1 MKKISLFF
9 LTALL
14 MFSTNLFAQQ
24 GGDSSQIDGSTDIP
38 TYKTLKKGAL
48 TFSLNASA
56 NTSRHIAGWS
66 LTPQAGYLV
75 ADRLVVG
82 LQLSLANR
90 FSKQGNSWASFKRGW
105 VSEYAFTP
113 EVYARYYVLPF
124 RLTPFVQLSSGYNI
138 GELSFTDGLSGEK
151 VSINRNNYVM
161 FGALGLSCRIGKYMG
176 LQTQYNLPLL
186 VDYEKNYMIR
196 GNRFRLGLSL
206 YFR

>member
-1 MKKISLFF
+1 MKTLRLFSLVSLLL
-9 LTALL
+9 LTN
-14 MFSTNLFAQQ
+14 NLIAQENQ
-24 GGDSSQIDGSTDIP
+24 NTEQIEVSSQSP
-38 TYKTLKKGAL
+38 TYKNLKKGAL

-56 NTSRHIAGWS
+56 NNSEHIAGWS
-66 LTPQAGYLV
+66 LTPQAGYVV

-82 LQLSLANR
+82 LQMSVANR
-90 FSKQGNSWASFKRGW
+90 FSKRGNSWASFNRGG
-105 VSEYAFTP
+105 VREYAFTP
-113 EVYARYYVLPF
+113 ELYARYYVLPF

-138 GELSFTDGLSGEK
+138 GQLSFIDGLSGSK
-151 VSINRNNYVM
+151 VSISTNNYVM

-186 VDYEKNYMIR
+186 VDYEKNDMIR